1 MSVVDWFTEPFAL
14 GFQQRALVGGILA
27 GLMCA
32 VVGTWLVLRGMS
44 FFGDAFVHGVIP
56 GIAAAVVLQVD
67 PLLGAAVAA
76 VVMLALIEVV
86 RRQTLLGEDT
96 AIGLL
101 FVGMLALGVVIISQV
116 SSYTGSLTSI
126 LFGDALGVTWDD
138 IRMQAVLGVLTIGA
152 AILLYRPLI
161 ALSFNEQKAELLGLR
176 PRATHA
182 ALLVLI
188 AAAVIG
194 SFQAVGTLLVFGLLV
209 APPAAAALFARTVPT
224 MMIGAAALSVFSVW
238 FGLILS
244 YHWGTAASATMALVP
259 VVLFFL
265 LLPVARI
272 RARKRRP
279 AADAAVVPA

>member
-1 MSVVDWFTEPFAL
+1 VSVVEWFTEPFAL
-14 GFQQRALVGGILA
+14 GFQQRALIGGILA

-44 FFGDAFVHGVIP
+44 FFGDAFVHGVVP
-56 GIAAAVVLQVD
+56 GIAVAVVLQFD
-67 PLLGAAVAA
+67 PLIGAALAA

-126 LFGDALGVTWDD
+126 LFGDALGVTWAD
-138 IRMQAVLGVLTIGA
+138 IRWQAVLGAV
-152 AILLYRPLI
+152 AIAVAVVLYRPLL
-161 ALSFNEQKAELLGLR
+161 ALCFNEDKAELLGLR

-188 AAAVIG
+188 AVAVIG

-209 APPAAAALFARTVPT
+209 APPATAALVARTVPT
-224 MMIGAAALSVFSVW
+224 MMIVAAGISVVSVW
-238 FGLILS
+238 LGLVLS
-244 YHWGTAASATMALVP
+244 YHLGTAASATMALVP
-259 VVLFFL
+259 VVVFFL
-265 LLPVARI
+265 VLPVAKMLRQRN
-272 RARKRRP
+272 RAEV
-279 AADAAVVPA
+279 AA